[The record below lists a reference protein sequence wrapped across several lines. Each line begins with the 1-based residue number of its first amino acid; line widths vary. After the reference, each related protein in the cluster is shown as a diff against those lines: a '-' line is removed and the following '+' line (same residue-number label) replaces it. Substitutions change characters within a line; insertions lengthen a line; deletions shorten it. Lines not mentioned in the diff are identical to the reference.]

1 MHVNARDLWLGQKCR
16 LTWKN
21 LSLYS
26 GVIDAKASTQNTGG
40 IDVNKSLCIS
50 AYDLSQMASI
60 KQIRFSN
67 SRLLYV
73 SPSLI

>member
-1 MHVNARDLWLGQKCR
+1 MHVHGQKCR

-21 LSLYS
+21 ISLYS
-26 GVIDAKASTQNTGG
+26 GVIDAKASTLNPGRV
-40 IDVNKSLCIS
+40 DVHKLLCIS
-50 AYDLSQMASI
+50 AYGLSQMASI

-73 SPSLI
+73 SPALI